1 MVDRTYSRRNFIKVA
16 GLTAGALL
24 LAPAAAQGAG
34 SYIIAQTTALGKM
47 YRGTRDGLV
56 FESGD
61 GAKTWQQVAN
71 FGSHCAVQALQERR
85 GRLQAQ
91 VGVAGY
97 GFALTS
103 SDARLWR
110 TV

>member
-1 MVDRTYSRRNFIKVA
+1 MAVHSYSRRSFFKVA

-34 SYIIAQTTALGKM
+34 NYVIVQTAALGNL

-61 GAKTWQQVAN
+61 GGKTWQQVAN
-71 FGSHCAVQALQERR
+71 FGSHCAVQALSDRR
-85 GRLQAQ
+85 GKLQAQ
-91 VGVAGY
+91 IGVGAH
-97 GFALTS
+97 GFELAS
-103 SDARLWR
+103 ADGRKWY